1 MLTQEQLEERLN
13 YICGSDCATILGLNP
28 YSNKVKLWQEKTGN
42 ITPEDI
48 SNKPYVK
55 AGNFLEPAIRAWF
68 EAETGLKVTLEPNLI
83 VHPLLP
89 WMAGNID
96 GRINEHEI
104 LEIKTTSCDRGWGK
118 QGENKIPDNYL
129 CQITHYMAVTCAKVC
144 HVAVLIRGTD
154 FRTYRFERNIELED
168 IVIEKEQKFWELVQK
183 KECPEVTNA
192 DEILSLH
199 GYHSDATSVVADADI
214 DMSLQILD
222 NVRVALKSIEEEKK
236 KIEDKIKIFMG
247 KNDTLLGVDGKIAV
261 TWKACAPSK
270 RFDSNAFKKE
280 NESEYFKYVKPCES
294 SRRFVIK
301 TTEGL

>member
-1 MLTQEQLEERLN
+1 MLTQDQLKERLN

-28 YSNKVKLWQEKTGN
+28 YSNRVKLWQEKTGHS
-42 ITPEDI
+42 IPEDI
-48 SNKPYVK
+48 SDKPYVK

-83 VHPLLP
+83 VHPLHK

-104 LEIKTTSCDRGWGK
+104 LEIKTTSCDKGWGK

-144 HVAVLIRGTD
+144 HVAVLIRGSD

-168 IVIEKEQKFWELVQK
+168 IVIAKEQAFWEMVQK
-183 KECPEVTNA
+183 KECPAPSNS
-192 DEILSLH
+192 DEIISFH
-199 GYHSDATSVVADADI
+199 GYESNAETVIADADI
-214 DMSLQILD
+214 ENAFTLL
-222 NVRVALKSIEEEKK
+222 
-236 KIEDKIKIFMG
+236 EDVKLKIKSCEKVKEEYEKRLKLFMG
-247 KNDTLLGVDGKIAV
+247 KNDTLVDMNGKMLC
-261 TWKACAPSK
+261 TWKACAPSQ
-270 RFDSNAFKKE
+270 RFDSSAFKKE
-280 NESEYFKYVKPCES
+280 NEEQYSKYLKSCAS